1 MCATTLA
8 LLHRGR
14 VVLAVIDAPFLAQR
28 YRAIEGKDAFTGT
41 TALTVSNTASFHDA
55 VVALGDHAVGDH
67 ADRKNGH
74 SRRRPTLTA
83 ARRSGGR
90 QSGRPPGQRTSH
102 RQEDHSPHRER
113 YPSLDAAQRH
123 QPGNPQGG
131 TKLAAGHAVHA
142 DGKDDAPQ
150 ARLVGV
156 RDEQVGNPPA
166 GNRRWRGRSP
176 QLARVN
182 FTRAGIRRRVR
193 PPSAPAHMSSAN
205 TPPPAESPS
214 RSLRIRQS
222 RTTTPTRP
230 TGCAKPRSPAAP

>member
-102 RQEDHSPHRER
+102 RQEDHSPHREALPKPR
-113 YPSLDAAQRH
+113 RGPASPARKPAGRH
-123 QPGNPQGG
+123 Q
-131 TKLAAGHAVHA
+131 
-142 DGKDDAPQ
+142 
-150 ARLVGV
+150 ARGWP
-156 RDEQVGNPPA
+156 RRTCRRERRCSTGPA
-166 GNRRWRGRSP
+166 
-176 QLARVN
+176 
-182 FTRAGIRRRVR
+182 RRRAR
-193 PPSAPAHMSSAN
+193 
-205 TPPPAESPS
+205 
-214 RSLRIRQS
+214 
-222 RTTTPTRP
+222 
-230 TGCAKPRSPAAP
+230 